1 MGSTTGQTFNYDDTQ
16 PVSVELLDVTS
27 VPQISHWGSSVI
39 MDGLYDDDRAYVYTV
54 GTKLRRSIGTG
65 GNKTRSV
72 LALRLAPSVDNG
84 IIGGFGTRELV
95 NRMQLVLRSMDVL
108 SEGQFFVELVL
119 NPIPTSTVNWDPVG
133 GTSLAEFTNMNGQS
147 NIDFIGGEVI
157 YGFYAGGA
165 TDAAVPESYSLSD
178 VKEISNSILG
188 GGTESYENTTS
199 PNPSGIFPDG
209 PEVVGIRVTNIGST
223 SAKIDA
229 RISWTEAQA

>member
-1 MGSTTGQTFNYDDTQ
+1 
-16 PVSVELLDVTS
+16 
-27 VPQISHWGSSVI
+27 
-39 MDGLYDDDRAYVYTV
+39 MDGRYDDDRAYVYTV

-84 IIGGFGTRELV
+84 IIGNFGTRELV

-119 NPIPTSTVNWDPVG
+119 NPIPTSTVNWEPVG
-133 GTSLAEFTNMNGQS
+133 GTSLAQFSNMNGQS
-147 NIDFIGGEVI
+147 NVDFIGGEVI

-188 GGTESYENTTS
+188 GGTNNYENTTS

-209 PEVVGIRVTNIGST
+209 PEVVGIRVTNIGSS